1 MNIDLQPIQWT
12 NKKMIKSE
20 QISPFLYAMWGNV
33 QNVCC
38 SGLPVYMYVTLNVK
52 MYRYVFPGDAV
63 VVIVW

>member
-20 QISPFLYAMWGNV
+20 QISPFLYTMWGNV

-38 SGLPVYMYVTLNVK
+38 SGFPVYMYVTLNVK